1 MRHDWNFAGIYV
13 APFAVHLGAA
23 LIVLL
28 VLRPILARLRMADY
42 MVNPPVVEASI
53 YIIILA
59 GFVVLL

>member
-13 APFAVHLGAA
+13 APLAVHLVAA
-23 LIVLL
+23 LMVLL
-28 VLRPILARLRMADY
+28 VLRPILARLHIADY
-42 MVNPPVVEASI
+42 VVNPPLVEAGL